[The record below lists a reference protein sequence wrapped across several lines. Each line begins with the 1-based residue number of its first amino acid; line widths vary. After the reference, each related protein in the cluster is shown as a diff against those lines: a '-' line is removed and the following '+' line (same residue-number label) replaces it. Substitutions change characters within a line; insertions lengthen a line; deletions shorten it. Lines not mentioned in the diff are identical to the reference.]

1 MDWDTVRAVL
11 AGILTVFTLQA
22 TLRYTTPIA
31 LAALTGIWSER
42 SGIINIGIE
51 GQMLFAACTSYMG
64 SIYWYQATQ
73 DKTQALIVG
82 TLVGLLTSFIIT
94 FGFAVVAIKFKT
106 DQIIAGTVV
115 NILAVGTTGYLYRS
129 YLAVDAPISP
139 GTYPPMGEVLAG
151 IPVIGVV
158 LGGIWNA
165 IGQIPII
172 GQVFFQQQPVVV
184 AMLILIVLTHYLLFF
199 TPWGLRTRAVGEHP
213 RAADTAGINV
223 NRMRYADVLAAS
235 LIAGLGGIWFSM
247 ETVGV
252 FNPNMTNGI
261 GFIGLAAMIFGKWT
275 PFGALGAA
283 LLFAVATAI
292 QPPLQMYAPQ
302 VPYQFLS
309 MIPYIL
315 TIIVLAG
322 AVGRARPPAAEGK
335 PYEHA

>member
-1 MDWDTVRAVL
+1 MDWNTISAVL
-11 AGILTVFTLQA
+11 AGVLTVFTLQA
-22 TLRYTTPIA
+22 TLRFTTPIA
-31 LAALTGIWSER
+31 LAAMTGIWCER

-51 GQMLFAACTSYMG
+51 GQMLFAACTSYMAL
-64 SIYWYQATQ
+64 IYWFQISQ
-73 DKTQALIVG
+73 DKAQALIVG
-82 TLVGLLTSFIIT
+82 TIAGLLTSFIIT
-94 FGFAVVAIKFKT
+94 YGFAIVAIKFKT

-115 NILAVGTTGYLYRS
+115 NILAIGTTGYLYRS

-139 GTYPPMGEVLAG
+139 GTYPPTGEVLAG
-151 IPVIGVV
+151 IPLIGPL

-165 IGQIPII
+165 IAQIPIV
-172 GQVFFQQQPVVV
+172 GQVFFQQQPIVVM
-184 AMLILIVLTHYLLFF
+184 MLILVVLTHYLLFF

-223 NRMRYADVLAAS
+223 NRMRYADVLVAS
-235 LIAGLGGIWFSM
+235 LIAGLGGIWFSL

-283 LLFAVATAI
+283 LLFAVAEAI

-309 MIPYIL
+309 MIPYLL